1 MATRLDYKV
10 SVTPIQEVGTDAEGG
25 GVKADV
31 IAFEWKKSLGG
42 GNSSLTWAGN
52 QSAEW
57 AAGVNTTVTSDA
69 GTTGAISGADGLW
82 VKHTGY
88 DYDAAQADN
97 IGTTA
102 NTANLTIKTGST
114 AICVL
119 GPGEAIFFPSV
130 SDATYNFADDGTAC
144 AVEYA
149 IFT

>member
-57 AAGVNTTVTSDA
+57 AAGVNTTVQA
-69 GTTGAISGADGLW
+69 MPVRLEQFRGQM
-82 VKHTGY
+82 
-88 DYDAAQADN
+88 DY
-97 IGTTA
+97 G
-102 NTANLTIKTGST
+102 
-114 AICVL
+114 
-119 GPGEAIFFPSV
+119 
-130 SDATYNFADDGTAC
+130 
-144 AVEYA
+144 
-149 IFT
+149 

>member
-25 GVKADV
+25 GVKTDV

-42 GNSSLTWAGN
+42 GNSALTWAGN

-57 AAGVNTTVTSDA
+57 ADGVNTTVTSDS

-82 VKHTGY
+82 IKHTGY
-88 DYDAAQADN
+88 DYDASAADN
-97 IGTTA
+97 IGTTV
-102 NTANLTIKTGST
+102 NDDVMTIKTAST
-114 AICVL
+114 AICTL
-119 GPGEAIFFPSV
+119 GPGEAIFFPNI
-130 SDATYNFADDGTAC
+130 SDATYNFAMTTTAC